1 MTTKTR
7 VFKNETKVPQIF
19 YDRHFNPIHLKP
31 GETFTEDMSGMIN
44 VNDLIDK
51 EKERAKLAADV
62 DEGKRIRRKL
72 AQIKVATSIEDLD
85 KFGQGETNQ
94 DVLDAIL
101 LREKEMLNVENGRS
115 EG

>member
-1 MTTKTR
+1 MVTKTR
-7 VFKNETKVPQIF
+7 VFRNDTKITQVF
-19 YDRHFNPIHLKP
+19 YDRHFNPIQLKP
-31 GETFTEDMSGMIN
+31 GEAFTEDMSGTIN
-44 VNDLIDK
+44 VRELIDK

-72 AQIKVATSIEDLD
+72 AQIRVASSLEDLD
-85 KFGQGETNQ
+85 KLGQGETNQ

>member
-1 MTTKTR
+1 MVTKTR
-7 VFKNETKVPQIF
+7 VFRNDTKITQVF
-19 YDRHFNPIHLKP
+19 YDRHFNPIQLRP
-31 GETFTEDMSGMIN
+31 GQTFTEDMSGTIN
-44 VNDLIDK
+44 VRELIDK

-72 AQIKVATSIEDLD
+72 AQIRVASSLEDLD
-85 KFGQGETNQ
+85 KLGQGETNQ

>member
-31 GETFTEDMSGMIN
+31 GQSYTEDMSG
-44 VNDLIDK
+44 VLDVRELIDK
-51 EKERAKLAADV
+51 EKERIKLMADV

-72 AQIKVATSIEDLD
+72 AQVRVASGLEDLD
-85 KFGQGETNQ
+85 KLGQEETNQ

-101 LREKEMLNVENGRS
+101 LREKEILNVKNGRS

>member
-7 VFKNETKVPQIF
+7 VFKNDTKITQVF
-19 YDRHFNPIHLKP
+19 YSRHLDPIQLKP

-44 VNDLIDK
+44 VRELIDK

-72 AQIKVATSIEDLD
+72 VQVKVATSIEDLD
-85 KFGQGETNQ
+85 KLGQGETNQ

-101 LREKEMLNVENGRS
+101 VREKEILDGNNK
-115 EG
+115 